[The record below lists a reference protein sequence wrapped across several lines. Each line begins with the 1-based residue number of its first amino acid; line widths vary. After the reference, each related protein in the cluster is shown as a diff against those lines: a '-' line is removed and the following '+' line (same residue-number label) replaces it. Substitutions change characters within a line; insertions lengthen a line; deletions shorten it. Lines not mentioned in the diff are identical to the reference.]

1 MRPARWQEIKEALAG
16 FLERDLSSK
25 AHYLGAL
32 RRRDPELADEVADLA
47 DWDERAGEALETT
60 PLLRA
65 TLRPGSELFGFQVG
79 VSIGAGGMAEIY
91 EARHLQTS
99 ARVALKVFT
108 GGDWNRGRRRRFER
122 EARAI
127 RALNH
132 PNILPMISFHADEF
146 GAAVATELLDGEDLR
161 QRLNR
166 ERLNIEG
173 ALAVARD
180 VARGLA
186 AAHLLGI
193 VHRDLKPENVFI
205 ARDGAIKLL
214 DFGLAKILG
223 EKRARNRD
231 ESSATSQ
238 PGELMGTAAYMS
250 PEQVRAEGVSP
261 SSDVFAF
268 GSLLQEMIAGR
279 PPFLRDTPIDT
290 LFAVVNEPP
299 APLPAEAGAL
309 SPIVARCL
317 KKVPTERYE
326 TAAELLEALRAV
338 TGS

>member
-1 MRPARWQEIKEALAG
+1 MRPARWQEVKEALAG
-16 FLERDLSSK
+16 FLERDASSK
-25 AHYLGAL
+25 PLYLEAL
-32 RRRDPELADEVADLA
+32 RRGDPALAEEVADLA

-108 GGDWNRGRRRRFER
+108 GGEWNGGRRRRFER

-127 RALNH
+127 RALKH

-166 ERLNIEG
+166 EHLNIEG

-268 GSLLQEMIAGR
+268 GSLLQEMVAGR
-279 PPFLRDTPIDT
+279 PPFLRDTSIDT
-290 LFAVVNEPP
+290 MFAVVNERPES
-299 APLPAEAGAL
+299 LPKEAAAL
-309 SPIVARCL
+309 SPIIARCL
-317 KKVPTERYE
+317 KKQPAERYE
-326 TAAELLEALRAV
+326 SAKELLTALEILNR
-338 TGS
+338 